1 MFIFGHRFI
10 KSEPFYHIENI
21 DAVLNTPPSSVI
33 FLEFN
38 EQNLDIIEHL
48 NSNEILFSLNVKN
61 ITEIIYASELGSSF
75 IVVDKILAKT
85 AQDIANNYLFDA
97 KILVHIEDESEIEE
111 MALLSIDGVI
121 FSNGI
126 VKTVS

>member
-21 DAVLNTPPSSVI
+21 DAVLNTPSSSVV
-33 FLEFN
+33 FLEFS

-48 NSNEILFSLNVKN
+48 NSNEILFSLSVKN
-61 ITEIIYASELGSSF
+61 IREVIYASELGGSF
-75 IVVDKILAKT
+75 IVVDKTLAKT

-97 KILVHIEDESEIEE
+97 KILVRIEDESEIEE

-126 VKTVS
+126 IKTVS

>member
-21 DAVLNTPPSSVI
+21 DAVLNTPSSSVV
-33 FLEFN
+33 FLEFT

-48 NSNEILFSLNVKN
+48 NSNEILFSLSVKN
-61 ITEIIYASELGSSF
+61 ITEIIYASELGGSF
-75 IVVDKILAKT
+75 IVVDKTLAKT

-97 KILVHIEDESEIEE
+97 KILVRIENESEIEE

-126 VKTVS
+126 IKTVS

>member
-21 DAVLNTPPSSVI
+21 DAVLNTPSSSVI
-33 FLEFN
+33 FLEFS

-48 NSNEILFSLNVKN
+48 NSNEILFSLSVKN
-61 ITEIIYASELGSSF
+61 ITEIIYASELGGSF
-75 IVVDKILAKT
+75 IVVDKTLAKT

-97 KILVHIEDESEIEE
+97 KILVRIENESEIEE

-126 VKTVS
+126 IKTVS

>member
-21 DAVLNTPPSSVI
+21 DAVLNTPSSSVV
-33 FLEFN
+33 FLEFT

-48 NSNEILFSLNVKN
+48 NSNEILFSLSVKN
-61 ITEIIYASELGSSF
+61 ITEIIYASELGGSF
-75 IVVDKILAKT
+75 IVVDKTIAKT

-97 KILVHIEDESEIEE
+97 KILVRIENESEIEE

-126 VKTVS
+126 IKTVS